1 MELPVYQLPSPV
13 AIGRRIALARDAKG
27 LNQEDLARELGI
39 ASHQSISELEK
50 GNRGLDAAELAKLA
64 EVLDQSI
71 DYFVDPF
78 ELTGEAEYSW
88 RRSPGTPDKLVREF
102 QGRSSKLVG
111 LLRWLRL
118 HDGASSNP
126 LKRTLRLSAL
136 STFEEAQSIGERLAV
151 ELKLGAVPAEK
162 LIDRIEDELDVP
174 VLHLDMISGLGTDFI
189 SGATVHLSNF
199 TCILI
204 NRNESS
210 GRRTFDL
217 AHELFH
223 ALTWDVLRP
232 AELESNAIDGRS
244 TAKKDRI
251 EQFANNFASA
261 LLMPGALL
269 EPKFQ
274 RANAQDLEDLRAIA
288 LHFHVSPAALAWR
301 LFGLRWIDKAV
312 CNRLK
317 ELPADE
323 PSGKRPKLYSFR
335 FARSLAKSLEAGQL
349 SPRKAAK
356 LLSLN
361 LDDLEN
367 LFRLHEIETPVDF

>member
-1 MELPVYQLPSPV
+1 VYQLPTPV

-27 LNQEDLARELGI
+27 LNQDDLARKLGI

-50 GNRGLDAAELAKLA
+50 GNRGLDADELAKLA

-88 RRSPGTPDKLVREF
+88 RRTPGTPDQLVRDFE
-102 QGRSSKLVG
+102 GRSSKLVG

-118 HDGASSNP
+118 HDEASSNP
-126 LKRTLRLSAL
+126 LKSTLRLSAL
-136 STFEEAQSIGERLAV
+136 STFEEAQSVGERLAV

-174 VLHLDMISGLGTDFI
+174 VLHLDMNPRRGKDPI
-189 SGATVHLSNF
+189 SGATVHLPNF

-204 NRNESS
+204 NRNESA

-223 ALTWDVLRP
+223 ALTWDALRP

-244 TAKKDRI
+244 TAKKDRV

-261 LLMPGALL
+261 LLMPRALL
-269 EPKFQ
+269 EPKFR

-288 LHFHVSPAALAWR
+288 SHFHVSPAALAWR
-301 LFGLRWIDKAV
+301 LFALRWIDKDV
-312 CNRLK
+312 CNRLRQ
-317 ELPADE
+317 LAADE
-323 PSGKRPKLYSFR
+323 PSGDRPKLYSSR

-356 LLSLN
+356 LLSIN
-361 LDDLEN
+361 LDDLED
-367 LFRLHEIETPVDF
+367 LFREHGIETSIDF